1 MTALPKHT
9 PEIVLEHDPNA
20 SLLAAYVAGDVH
32 AAAAL
37 TRAVTPMIYA
47 LAMRMLGEQAAAED
61 VMQDAMLRLWRHAPK
76 WEYGRA
82 KISTWL
88 YRVASNLCTDRLRAR
103 RDFIPADAV
112 AEVVSDDPSAADAL
126 QARARAAALRDG
138 IAQLPERQAQAVAL
152 RHLSNLTNPEIAEI
166 MECKVE
172 AVESLIARGKRQLA
186 AVLAPQK
193 DALGFTD
200 D

>member
-1 MTALPKHT
+1 MTAVSKHM
-9 PEIVLEHDPNA
+9 PDIVHKYDPSGA
-20 SLLAAYVAGDVH
+20 LLAAYVAGDVH

-37 TRAVTPMIYA
+37 TRALTPMIYA
-47 LAMRMLGEQAAAED
+47 LAMRMLGEQTAAED
-61 VMQDAMLRLWRHAPK
+61 VTQDAMLRLWRHAPK

-82 KISTWL
+82 KVSTWL
-88 YRVASNLCTDRLRAR
+88 YRVAVNLCTDRLRMR
-103 RDFIPADAV
+103 RDTVPVDAV
-112 AEVVSDDPSAADAL
+112 AEFASDDPSAVDSL

-138 IAQLPERQAQAVAL
+138 VAQLPERQAQAVAL
-152 RHLSNLTNPEIAEI
+152 RHLSNLTNPEIAKI
-166 MECKVE
+166 MDCKVE

-193 DALGFTD
+193 DALGFSD

>member
-1 MTALPKHT
+1 MTAFPQHT
-9 PEIVLEHDPNA
+9 PEIVHEHDPNA
-20 SLLAAYVAGDVH
+20 ALLATYVAGDFH

-37 TRAVTPMIYA
+37 TRALTPMIYA
-47 LAMRMLGEQAAAED
+47 LAIRMLGEQAAAED
-61 VMQDAMLRLWRHAPK
+61 VTQDAMLRLWRHAPK

-103 RDFIPADAV
+103 RDFVQPDAV
-112 AEVVSDDPSAADAL
+112 AEVMSDDPSAADAL
-126 QARARAAALRDG
+126 QAQARASALRDG
-138 IAQLPERQAQAVAL
+138 IAQLPERQAKAVAL
-152 RHLSNLTNPEIAEI
+152 RPLSNLTNPEIAEI

-193 DALGFTD
+193 DALGFND

>member
-9 PEIVLEHDPNA
+9 PEIVHEHDPNA
-20 SLLAAYVAGDVH
+20 ALLAAYLAGDVH

-61 VMQDAMLRLWRHAPK
+61 VTQDAMLRLWRHAPK

-103 RDFIPADAV
+103 RDFVQPDAV
-112 AEVVSDDPSAADAL
+112 AEVMSDDPSAADAL
-126 QARARAAALRDG
+126 QAQARASALRDG
-138 IAQLPERQAQAVAL
+138 IAQLPERQAKAVAL

-172 AVESLIARGKRQLA
+172 AVESLLARGKRQLA

-193 DALGFTD
+193 DALGFND

>member
-9 PEIVLEHDPNA
+9 PEIVHEHDPNA
-20 SLLAAYVAGDVH
+20 ALLAAYLAGDVH

-61 VMQDAMLRLWRHAPK
+61 VTQDAMLRLWRHAPK

-103 RDFIPADAV
+103 RDFVQPDAV
-112 AEVVSDDPSAADAL
+112 AEVVSDDPSAADAMQA
-126 QARARAAALRDG
+126 QARASSLRDG
-138 IAQLPERQAQAVAL
+138 IAQLPERQAKAVAL

-172 AVESLIARGKRQLA
+172 AVESLIARGKKQLA

-193 DALGFTD
+193 DALGFND

>member
-9 PEIVLEHDPNA
+9 SEIVHEHDPNA
-20 SLLAAYVAGDVH
+20 SLLAAYVAGDVR

-37 TRAVTPMIYA
+37 TRVVTPMIYA
-47 LAMRMLGEQAAAED
+47 LAMRMLGEQAGAED
-61 VMQDAMLRLWRHAPK
+61 VTQDAMLRLWRHAPK

>member
-9 PEIVLEHDPNA
+9 PEIVHEHDPNA
-20 SLLAAYVAGDVH
+20 ALLAAYVAGDVH

-61 VMQDAMLRLWRHAPK
+61 VTQDAMLRLWRHAPK

-103 RDFIPADAV
+103 RDFVQPDAV
-112 AEVVSDDPSAADAL
+112 AEVMSDDPSAADAL
-126 QARARAAALRDG
+126 QAQARASALRDG
-138 IAQLPERQAQAVAL
+138 IAQLPERQAKAVAL

-172 AVESLIARGKRQLA
+172 AVESLLARGKRQLA

-193 DALGFTD
+193 DALGFND

>member
-9 PEIVLEHDPNA
+9 PEIVHEHDPNA
-20 SLLAAYVAGDVH
+20 PLLAAYVAGDVH

-61 VMQDAMLRLWRHAPK
+61 VMQDAMLRLWRRAPK

-126 QARARAAALRDG
+126 QARVRAAALRDG